1 MPKWILCCNLSV
13 ALLLFAPIAS
23 AESDY
28 LCDAQQAA
36 VNQLPVL
43 DAACPIGD
51 GLWGKKP
58 KRGDSLFW
66 IQCGMLSKP
75 MPLATVKTLYEH
87 ISTDIWV
94 KPEPKGARCLI
105 GPYSDFALASK
116 ELKKVK
122 KLATFEQ
129 AFIRQVVK
137 TSAQQPVM
145 KAKPTTA
152 AVAPAA
158 NTAVSEAS
166 APKPTSKPKSEEK
179 SAPTVVPAAA
189 PTKPVAKLSSTP
201 KPSGN
206 SGFVLRQQ
214 VKVGSQTFAVPY
226 SDNPKVQFYMEHDQA
241 WNRLD
246 YDAAQI
252 VCRDLGM
259 RLATEQEWSALL
271 KSKQMQQHQWPVQLP
286 YWGEGRKGM
295 FTTGKINVLKGSSL
309 LNVVCVK

>member
-158 NTAVSEAS
+158 NTAV
-166 APKPTSKPKSEEK
+166 
-179 SAPTVVPAAA
+179 PAAA

-201 KPSGN
+201 KPSGS

-295 FTTGKINVLKGSSL
+295 FTTGKVNVLKGSSL

>member
-13 ALLLFAPIAS
+13 ALLLFAPIAT

-75 MPLATVKTLYEH
+75 MPLSTVKAIYQH

-94 KPEPKGARCLI
+94 KPEPKGSRCLI
-105 GPYSDFALASK
+105 GPYSDFSLASK

-145 KAKPTTA
+145 K
-152 AVAPAA
+152 
-158 NTAVSEAS
+158 
-166 APKPTSKPKSEEK
+166 
-179 SAPTVVPAAA
+179 
-189 PTKPVAKLSSTP
+189 TKPVASAVATTTPVVASETAMKKPASTAKVEQKAAPVTTAAKPAPKHNSTP
-201 KPSGN
+201 KSSGN
-206 SGFVLRQQ
+206 NDFVLRQQ
-214 VKVGSQTFAVPY
+214 VKVSNQTFALPFTE
-226 SDNPKVQFYMEHDQA
+226 NPKVQFYMEHDQA

-259 RLATEQEWSALL
+259 RLAIEQEWSALL

-295 FTTGKINVLKGSSL
+295 FTTGKVNVLKGSSL

>member
-166 APKPTSKPKSEEK
+166 APKPASKPKSEEK
-179 SAPTVVPAAA
+179 SAPTVVPAAV
-189 PTKPVAKLSSTP
+189 PTKPVAKLISTP

-214 VKVGSQTFAVPY
+214 VKVGSQTFALPY
-226 SDNPKVQFYMEHDQA
+226 SDNPKVQFYM
-241 WNRLD
+241 
-246 YDAAQI
+246 
-252 VCRDLGM
+252 
-259 RLATEQEWSALL
+259 
-271 KSKQMQQHQWPVQLP
+271 
-286 YWGEGRKGM
+286 
-295 FTTGKINVLKGSSL
+295 
-309 LNVVCVK
+309 

>member
-13 ALLLFAPIAS
+13 VLLLLTPIALAANS
-23 AESDY
+23 EY

-43 DAACPIGD
+43 DATCPIGD

-75 MPLATVKTLYEH
+75 MPLATVKSIYEH

-94 KPEPKGARCLI
+94 KPEPKGSRCLI
-105 GPYSDFALASK
+105 GPYSDFSLASK

-145 KAKPTTA
+145 K
-152 AVAPAA
+152 
-158 NTAVSEAS
+158 
-166 APKPTSKPKSEEK
+166 
-179 SAPTVVPAAA
+179 
-189 PTKPVAKLSSTP
+189 TKPVASAVATTTTAVASETAMKKPASTAKVEQKNVPVTTAAKLAPKLNSTP
-201 KPSGN
+201 KSSGN
-206 SGFVLRQQ
+206 NDFVLRQQ
-214 VKVGSQTFAVPY
+214 VKVSNQTFALPFTE
-226 SDNPKVQFYMEHDQA
+226 NPKVQFYMEHDQA

-252 VCRDLGM
+252 VCRNLGM
-259 RLATEQEWSALL
+259 RLVTEQEWSALL
-271 KSKQMQQHQWPVQLP
+271 SSKQMQQHQWPVQLP

-295 FTTGKINVLKGSSL
+295 FTTGKVNVLKGSSL
-309 LNVVCVK
+309 LNVVCVR

>member
-1 MPKWILCCNLSV
+1 MPKWILCCNLSA
-13 ALLLFAPIAS
+13 ALLLLSPIALAANS
-23 AESDY
+23 EY

-43 DAACPIGD
+43 DATCPIGD

-75 MPLATVKTLYEH
+75 MPLATVKSIYEH

-105 GPYSDFALASK
+105 GPYTDFELANK

-145 KAKPTTA
+145 KAKPAAAASTTTV
-152 AVAPAA
+152 VA
-158 NTAVSEAS
+158 SEAEMKKPVS
-166 APKPTSKPKSEEK
+166 TPKVEPKPEPI
-179 SAPTVVPAAA
+179 ATV
-189 PTKPVAKLSSTP
+189 TKPVAKLNSTP

-206 SGFVLRQQ
+206 NSFVLRQQ
-214 VKVGSQTFAVPY
+214 VKVGSQTFALPY

-271 KSKQMQQHQWPVQLP
+271 QSKQMQQHQWPVQLP

-295 FTTGKINVLKGSSL
+295 FTTGKVNVLKGSSL

>member
-1 MPKWILCCNLSV
+1 MLVLVINL
-13 ALLLFAPIAS
+13 L
-23 AESDY
+23 
-28 LCDAQQAA
+28 
-36 VNQLPVL
+36 
-43 DAACPIGD
+43 G
-51 GLWGKKP
+51 
-58 KRGDSLFW
+58 
-66 IQCGMLSKP
+66 
-75 MPLATVKTLYEH
+75 
-87 ISTDIWV
+87 
-94 KPEPKGARCLI
+94 
-105 GPYSDFALASK
+105 
-116 ELKKVK
+116 
-122 KLATFEQ
+122 
-129 AFIRQVVK
+129 
-137 TSAQQPVM
+137 
-145 KAKPTTA
+145 KPTTA

-166 APKPTSKPKSEEK
+166 APKPASKPKSEEK
-179 SAPTVVPAAA
+179 SAPTVVPAAV
-189 PTKPVAKLSSTP
+189 PTKPVAKLISTP

-214 VKVGSQTFAVPY
+214 VKVGSQTFALPY

-271 KSKQMQQHQWPVQLP
+271 QSKQMQQYQWPVQLP

-295 FTTGKINVLKGSSL
+295 FTTGKVNVLKGSSL

>member
-13 ALLLFAPIAS
+13 VLLLLSPITS
-23 AESDY
+23 AETTDY

-36 VNQLPVL
+36 VDQLPVL

-58 KRGDSLFW
+58 KSGDSLFW

-75 MPLATVKTLYEH
+75 MPLSTVKAIYQH

-94 KPEPKGARCLI
+94 KPEPKGSRCLI
-105 GPYSDFALASK
+105 GPYTDFSVASK

-122 KLATFEQ
+122 QLATFEQ

-137 TSAQQPVM
+137 KSATQSVM
-145 KAKPTTA
+145 KSKPTTT
-152 AVAPAA
+152 AVAPATTVA
-158 NTAVSEAS
+158 NSVAPVTKPVSP
-166 APKPTSKPKSEEK
+166 PKVVEK
-179 SAPTVVPAAA
+179 SAPVTAATKPKPAATLNSV
-189 PTKPVAKLSSTP
+189 PKST
-201 KPSGN
+201 GN
-206 SGFVLRQQ
+206 GDFVLRQQ
-214 VKVGSQTFAVPY
+214 VKVGSQTFALPFTE
-226 SDNPKVQFYMEHDQA
+226 NPKVQFYMEHDVA

-252 VCRDLGM
+252 VCRNLGM
-259 RLATEQEWSALL
+259 RLVTEQEWSALL
-271 KSKQMQQHQWPVQLP
+271 SSKQMQQHQWPVQLP
-286 YWGEGRKGM
+286 YWGEGRKGL
-295 FTTGKINVLKGSSL
+295 FTTGKVNSLKGASL

>member
-28 LCDAQQAA
+28 LCEAQQAA

-87 ISTDIWV
+87 ISPDIWV
-94 KPEPKGARCLI
+94 KPEPKGARCVS
-105 GPYSDFALASK
+105 GPYSDFALARK
-116 ELKKVK
+116 ELKKGK

-166 APKPTSKPKSEEK
+166 APKPARKPKSEEN
-179 SAPTVVPAAA
+179 SAPTVVPAAV
-189 PTKPVAKLSSTP
+189 PTKPVAKLISTP

-214 VKVGSQTFAVPY
+214 VKVGSQTFALPY
-226 SDNPKVQFYMEHDQA
+226 SDNPKGQFYMEHDQA
-241 WNRLD
+241 GNRLD

-252 VCRDLGM
+252 VCRDLGT
-259 RLATEQEWSALL
+259 RLATEQEGAALL
-271 KSKQMQQHQWPVQLP
+271 QSKQMQQYQWPVQLP
-286 YWGEGRKGM
+286 DWGEGRKGM
-295 FTTGKINVLKGSSL
+295 FTTGKVNVLKGSSL
-309 LNVVCVK
+309 LNVVCGK

>member
-1 MPKWILCCNLSV
+1 MPRWILCSKSIL
-13 ALLLFAPIAS
+13 ALLLFAPVVA
-23 AESDY
+23 AEQAAAENREY

-43 DAACPIGD
+43 DGSCPIGD

-58 KRGDSLFW
+58 KSGDSLFW

-75 MPLATVKTLYEH
+75 MPLSTVKAIYKQ

-94 KPEPKGARCLI
+94 KPEPKGERCLI

-137 TSAQQPVM
+137 TSAQQAVM
-145 KAKPTTA
+145 
-152 AVAPAA
+152 
-158 NTAVSEAS
+158 
-166 APKPTSKPKSEEK
+166 KPKSAGSSISAPATSAAQSVSPTKVAEK
-179 SAPTVVPAAA
+179 SPPVAA
-189 PTKPVAKLSSTP
+189 PTPNSTKPNNTTP

-206 SGFVLRQQ
+206 NGFVLRKSA
-214 VKVGSQTFAVPY
+214 KVGNQTFGLPY
-226 SDNPKVQFYMEHDQA
+226 SDNPKVQFYMEHEMA

-259 RLATEQEWSALL
+259 RLASEQEWSTLL
-271 KSKQMQQHQWPVQLP
+271 TSKQMQQNQWPVQLP
-286 YWGEGRKGM
+286 YWGVDRKAM
-295 FTTGKINVLKGSSL
+295 FSNGKVNPVKGNSL

>member
-1 MPKWILCCNLSV
+1 MPKWILCCNLSA
-13 ALLLFAPIAS
+13 ALLLLSPIALAANS
-23 AESDY
+23 EY

-43 DAACPIGD
+43 DATCPIGD

-75 MPLATVKTLYEH
+75 MPLATVKAIYEH

-94 KPEPKGARCLI
+94 KPEPKGSRCLI
-105 GPYSDFALASK
+105 GPYTDFELANK

-145 KAKPTTA
+145 KAKPITA

-158 NTAVSEAS
+158 NTAVSKAS
-166 APKPTSKPKSEEK
+166 APKPASKPKSEEK
-179 SAPTVVPAAA
+179 SAPTVVATAA
-189 PTKPVAKLSSTP
+189 PTKPVAKLNSTP
-201 KPSGN
+201 KPSGS

-271 KSKQMQQHQWPVQLP
+271 QSKQMQQYQWPVQLP
-286 YWGEGRKGM
+286 YWGKG
-295 FTTGKINVLKGSSL
+295 VKGCSPPAKSM
-309 LNVVCVK
+309 C

>member
-13 ALLLFAPIAS
+13 ALLLLAPIAA
-23 AESDY
+23 AESEY

-75 MPLATVKTLYEH
+75 MPLGTVKTIYEH

-116 ELKKVK
+116 ELKQVK

-145 KAKPTTA
+145 KAKPATA
-152 AVAPAA
+152 TLAPAA
-158 NTAVSEAS
+158 KTTESEAS
-166 APKPTSKPKSEEK
+166 APKPTTKPKSEEK
-179 SAPTVVPAAA
+179 SAPTLASAAA
-189 PTKPVAKLSSTP
+189 PTKPAAKLSSTP

-226 SDNPKVQFYMEHDQA
+226 SDDPKVQFYMEHEMA

-246 YDAAQI
+246 YDAAQK
-252 VCRDLGM
+252 VCSDLGM

-271 KSKQMQQHQWPVQLP
+271 QSKQMQQHQWPVQLP

-295 FTTGKINVLKGSSL
+295 FTTGKVNVIKGTSL